1 LKSQRIRSF
10 GALKKENFIALK
22 KKPAQPNELC
32 YVQCQEK
39 FFQKEQN
46 QPLKQKSSLTL
57 MPYATPIKTV
67 NNYQV
72 ELKSLKNM
80 QSDQNESI
88 LNQGWNWKH
97 PSIQESFYQKIDAP
111 EDAEDARIKMS
122 CHQHAL
128 KDFELQIEMNDL
140 EMNMLK
146 DQGEVLPYNE
156 SKMEDLEQKKLK
168 LLLGKRFHQNASNA
182 YWYYL
187 AKCSK

>member
-1 LKSQRIRSF
+1 
-10 GALKKENFIALK
+10 
-22 KKPAQPNELC
+22 
-32 YVQCQEK
+32 
-39 FFQKEQN
+39 
-46 QPLKQKSSLTL
+46 
-57 MPYATPIKTV
+57 
-67 NNYQV
+67 
-72 ELKSLKNM
+72 
-80 QSDQNESI
+80 
-88 LNQGWNWKH
+88 
-97 PSIQESFYQKIDAP
+97 
-111 EDAEDARIKMS
+111 MS